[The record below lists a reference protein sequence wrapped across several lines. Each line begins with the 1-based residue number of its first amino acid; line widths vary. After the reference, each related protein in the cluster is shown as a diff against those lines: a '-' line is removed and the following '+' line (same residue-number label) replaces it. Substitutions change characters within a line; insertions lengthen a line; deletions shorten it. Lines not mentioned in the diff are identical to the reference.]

1 MASLVSK
8 EQWMKYM
15 KQREEEAH
23 QEAEAWIMEQIEKE
37 QRKREV
43 EKIAKETAERVAKD
57 YIDSQRR
64 RIQIEVD
71 ERSLDKAI
79 EELYK
84 RF

>member
-1 MASLVSK
+1 
-8 EQWMKYM
+8 
-15 KQREEEAH
+15 
-23 QEAEAWIMEQIEKE
+23 MEQIEKE

-64 RIQIEVD
+64 RIKIEVD

>member
-1 MASLVSK
+1 MVSQ

-15 KQREEEAH
+15 KQREEEPH

-43 EKIAKETAERVAKD
+43 ERIAKEAAERAAKE
-57 YIDSQRR
+57 YINSQRR
-64 RIQIEVD
+64 NIQIELD

>member
-23 QEAEAWIMEQIEKE
+23 KEAEAWIMEQIEKE